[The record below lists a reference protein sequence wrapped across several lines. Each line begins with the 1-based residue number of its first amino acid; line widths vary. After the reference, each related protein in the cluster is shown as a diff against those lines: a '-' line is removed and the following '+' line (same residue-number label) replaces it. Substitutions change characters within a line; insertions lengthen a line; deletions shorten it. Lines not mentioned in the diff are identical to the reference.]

1 MRSPECGH
9 CQGTGGAEGD
19 RSPDH
24 VIANDALSQ
33 LSYGPVPVRV
43 RGGFTPRGSGPLSE
57 EAAPMKEQISL
68 IRDQRVTGTAAVV
81 VGIAVV
87 EDDGPY
93 LASHAAACARYVS

>member
-1 MRSPECGH
+1 
-9 CQGTGGAEGD
+9 
-19 RSPDH
+19 
-24 VIANDALSQ
+24 
-33 LSYGPVPVRV
+33 
-43 RGGFTPRGSGPLSE
+43 
-57 EAAPMKEQISL
+57 MKEQISL